1 MTPQRRHEA
10 GGMEVVQIIGLLIL
24 IGFIYR
30 HFGPGAHSP
39 VTPSVIAIFAA
50 GLFLVV
56 WPMLL
61 KAKP

>member
-1 MTPQRRHEA
+1 MNPMSKLKISLYLA
-10 GGMEVVQIIGLLIL
+10 
-24 IGFIYR
+24 
-30 HFGPGAHSP
+30 
-39 VTPSVIAIFAA
+39 AIFAA